1 MSDERENM
9 NFNAFAY
16 MPERSTPFIT
26 RRKEFPHKKPSE
38 DYIELC
44 QFFATQ
50 DFDEVENPGTGEVEF
65 AATPKKM
72 NITRCNMIPL

>member
-26 RRKEFPHKKPSE
+26 RRKELLHKKPSE
-38 DYIELC
+38 DYIEMC
-44 QFFATQ
+44 RFFATHN
-50 DFDEVENPGTGEVEF
+50 FDEVENPETGELEF
-65 AATPKKM
+65 VAVTKKKYRKM
-72 NITRCNMIPL
+72 YYA